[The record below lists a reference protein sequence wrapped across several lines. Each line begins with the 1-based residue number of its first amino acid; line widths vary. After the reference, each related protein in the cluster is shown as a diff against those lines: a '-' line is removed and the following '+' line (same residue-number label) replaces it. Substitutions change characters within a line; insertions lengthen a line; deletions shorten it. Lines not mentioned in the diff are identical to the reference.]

1 MSGTSGTTPVTVP
14 GATPGKRAGE
24 ARHGQPRAEPTVWT
38 ARMLAA
44 LAQGV
49 KGGRWH
55 SLIDK
60 LYPTATL
67 RAAFALVKANRG
79 AAGVDH
85 VSIERYASD
94 LDANLERLSE
104 SLRSGTYRPQAIRRH
119 FIPKPGS
126 QEMRPLGI
134 PTIQDRVVQ
143 TALRMVLEPIYER
156 DFAAQSY
163 GFRPGVGCK
172 DALRRVDELL
182 KAGYVHV
189 VDADL
194 KSYFDTI
201 PKDRLLALVAGKV
214 ADGRILTLVE
224 SFLGQSVLED
234 TREWV
239 PEQGTPQGAVISP
252 LLSNIYLDPLDHLM
266 AGQGFEMVRYA
277 DDFVVLCRSPQ
288 EAAEALAVVR
298 DWTESAGLTLHAVK
312 TRLVDAGSEGFDF
325 LGYHFERGR
334 RWPRK
339 KSLEKFKDTIR
350 AKTGR
355 TVGRGLP
362 MVIADINPI
371 LRGWFG
377 YFQHSFRP
385 TFRMIDG
392 WVRRRLRSIL
402 RQQQRLEG
410 IAKTH
415 GADHVRWPNAFFA
428 KHGLFSLQGAR
439 DAVSQSS

>member
-1 MSGTSGTTPVTVP
+1 MSGTNGRTPVTVL
-14 GATPGKRAGE
+14 AETPGKRAGE
-24 ARHGQPRAEPTVWT
+24 ARHGQPKAEPTVWT
-38 ARMLAA
+38 ARMLAT
-44 LAQGV
+44 LEQGV

-60 LYPTATL
+60 LYPIPTL
-67 RAAFALVKANRG
+67 RAAFAAVKANRG

-94 LDANLERLSE
+94 LDANLERLNE
-104 SLRSGTYRPQAIRRH
+104 SLRTGTYHPQAIRRH

-126 QEMRPLGI
+126 QEKRPLGI

-156 DFAAQSY
+156 DFAAHSY
-163 GFRPGVGCK
+163 GFRPGMGCK

-214 ADGRILTLVE
+214 ADGRILKLVE
-224 SFLGQSVLED
+224 AFLGQSVLED

-252 LLSNIYLDPLDHLM
+252 LLSNIYLDPLDHLV

-298 DWTESAGLTLHAVK
+298 DWTGKAGLTLHPVK
-312 TRLVDAGSEGFDF
+312 TRLVHAWDDGFDF

-339 KSLEKFKDTIR
+339 KSQEKFRDSIR

-355 TVGRGLP
+355 TVGKGLP

-377 YFQHSFRP
+377 YFRHSYRP
-385 TFRMIDG
+385 TFRIVDG
-392 WVRRRLRSIL
+392 WVRRRLRSVL
-402 RQQQRLEG
+402 RRQQRKEG
-410 IAKTH
+410 ISKTH

-428 KHGLFSLQGAR
+428 KHGLLSLQEAR
-439 DAVSQSS
+439 DAVGQSS